1 MHAYWTLIRRDLSA
15 YFFSLTGY
23 VIIAAAVFL
32 TGASFALIL
41 VKLQDTPTPM
51 PVTELFF
58 ATPFFW
64 LILLLTA
71 PVITMRLFAHEKF
84 SGTFETLMTA
94 PVGDLQVVLA
104 KFSAAWIF
112 YMLMWLP
119 LMANIILLRR
129 YTSDPSALEAAAV
142 GGTWLGIGLLGGA
155 FMAMGCFASA
165 LSRSQIIAA
174 IVCLVGGVSLFLL
187 SFLGE
192 KLDAGTGWWGQCF
205 AYLNLF
211 DHMDDFARGV
221 VDTRPVVLLLSLTGL
236 FLFLTLGVVQSRR
249 WR

>member
-1 MHAYWTLIRRDLSA
+1 MQVYWTLVRRELSA
-15 YFFSLTGY
+15 YFFSMTGY
-23 VIIAAAVFL
+23 VVIAAAVFL
-32 TGASFALIL
+32 TGGSFALML
-41 VKLQDTPTPM
+41 AKLQDTPTPM

-94 PVGDLQVVLA
+94 PVSDRQVVLA
-104 KFSAAWIF
+104 KFSAAWLF
-112 YMLMWLP
+112 HLLVWLP
-119 LMANIILLRR
+119 LLANILILRR
-129 YTSDPSALEAAAV
+129 YTSEAAALDAAAV
-142 GGTWLGIGLLGGA
+142 GGTFLGIALLGGT
-155 FMAMGCFASA
+155 FMALGLFASA

-174 IVCLVGGVSLFLL
+174 MVCLVGGVSLFLI

-192 KLDAGTGWWGQCF
+192 KLDGAAGWWGQSF

-221 VDTRPVVLLLSLTGL
+221 VDTRAVVLLLTLTGL
-236 FLFLTLGVVQSRR
+236 FLFLTLRVVESRR